1 MTGTD
6 SPQNVPDRPRKIR
19 LLLVDDHAVMR
30 VGLES
35 VLNAH
40 PAFEVVGGAAD
51 AQSAERLHRELN
63 PDVTLLDIQMPDQDG
78 IACLERILQAASG
91 SRIVM
96 LTSSEAEEDIFRALH
111 AGALGYV
118 LKTACPEELLETI
131 RAVHEGR
138 SVLSAAVRARLE
150 EREGSTLLTAR
161 ELEVLQYVR
170 KGLSNAEIGRF
181 LNVSMHT
188 AKAHVASVLKKLDA
202 TDRAEA
208 VGRAFERGILRP

>member
-1 MTGTD
+1 
-6 SPQNVPDRPRKIR
+6 
-19 LLLVDDHAVMR
+19 
-30 VGLES
+30 
-35 VLNAH
+35 
-40 PAFEVVGGAAD
+40 
-51 AQSAERLHRELN
+51 
-63 PDVTLLDIQMPDQDG
+63 
-78 IACLERILQAASG
+78 
-91 SRIVM
+91 M

-150 EREGSTLLTAR
+150 EREGSMLLTAR

>member
-1 MTGTD
+1 MSETE
-6 SPQNVPDRPRKIR
+6 SPQNVSGRTRRIR

-30 VGLES
+30 AGLES

-51 AQSAERLHRELN
+51 AQVAEQLHRELK
-63 PDVTLLDIQMPDQDG
+63 PDVTLLDIQMPGLDG
-78 IACLERILQAASG
+78 IGCLERILQASPK

-96 LTSSEAEEDIFRALH
+96 LTSSEAEEDIFRALR

-118 LKTACPEELLETI
+118 LKTACPDELLETLT
-131 RAVHEGR
+131 AVYEGR
-138 SVLSAAVRARLE
+138 SVLSEAVRLRLE
-150 EREGSTLLTAR
+150 EREGSLLLTAR

-170 KGLSNAEIGRF
+170 KGLSNAEIGRL

-188 AKAHVASVLKKLDA
+188 AKAHVASLLKKLEA

>member
-1 MTGTD
+1 M
-6 SPQNVPDRPRKIR
+6 
-19 LLLVDDHAVMR
+19 
-30 VGLES
+30 
-35 VLNAH
+35 
-40 PAFEVVGGAAD
+40 
-51 AQSAERLHRELN
+51 
-63 PDVTLLDIQMPDQDG
+63 
-78 IACLERILQAASG
+78 
-91 SRIVM
+91 
-96 LTSSEAEEDIFRALH
+96 
-111 AGALGYV
+111 
-118 LKTACPEELLETI
+118 
-131 RAVHEGR
+131 
-138 SVLSAAVRARLE
+138 LSAAVRARLE